1 MTADKNAD
9 LLTAGAIAK
18 ELGLPDTKVKKA
30 IKDLALKPK
39 AKKGVCCLYGRD
51 VLPKVKAAAS
61 K

>member
-1 MTADKNAD
+1 MPADKNAD

-18 ELGLPDTKVKKA
+18 ELGLPDAKVKKA
-30 IKDLALKPK
+30 IKDLALPPK
-39 AKKGVCCLYGRD
+39 AKKGVCNLYGRD

>member
-1 MTADKNAD
+1 MPDD

-30 IKDLALKPK
+30 IKDLGLTPK
-39 AKKGVCCLYGRD
+39 AKKGACCYYGCE
-51 VLPKVKAAAS
+51 VLPKVKTAAA